1 MRVCSTTNGDAC
13 PPSSADVKSLLQK
26 SVDAAAAYC
35 EAAVPKDASFFQ
47 FEKSIAVYVMTIG
60 RLLIQ
65 LYLVSRHAQLNLEPY
80 LKDGKYRVADL
91 SADRTLKTAY
101 GPVSYVRA
109 YLFPREKGT
118 GVGFHPLDMILG
130 LTRDALSPYVIQ
142 FVSALATRMS
152 FGATCLVCKMTL
164 KWTPS
169 QETIENCVLGM
180 GRHAAAFVA
189 QMDAPAGDGDVLII
203 QIDGKCAPTA
213 TPEELKKRRGKRRQ
227 HVQGCTC
234 GCKRHK
240 NEQRRKSRGSK
251 KRRKRGDKSK
261 NGKEIT
267 MIVMFTLNQGAD
279 GKLHGPHNI
288 KKWATFAGRKA
299 GMMWARAEAT
309 KRGFGDESG
318 KTVQI
323 LMDGA
328 KSLRTL
334 ASMYF
339 PKAIL
344 TIDVYHV
351 VEKLWDLGRTYH
363 QEGSQELS
371 EFVDELKEL
380 LYAGKITKLLKHLKR
395 LLKMEPKNG
404 PGTKAR
410 RESLGKLL
418 GYIKPRKEMMR
429 YGKFRKQD
437 LLIATGQVEGAV
449 RHVVGQRLDCAG
461 MRWVPGKAE
470 ALLHLRC
477 IMINGDWEAFVN
489 WHDEGCRKKLAE
501 RGVERVLTDQ
511 PIPLPNKKPGKKK
524 AA

>member
-1 MRVCSTTNGDAC
+1 MKVHSTNQTGDC
-13 PPSSADVKSLLQK
+13 LLSSADVKGLLQK

-35 EAAVPKDASFFQ
+35 EAASPKDAGFLQ
-47 FEKSIAVYVMTIG
+47 FEKSIAAYVMTIG

-65 LYLVSRHAQLNLEPY
+65 LYLVSRHAHLDLEPY
-80 LKDGKYRVADL
+80 LKDGKYRVADP
-91 SADRTLKTAY
+91 SADRTLKTVY

-109 YLFPREKGT
+109 YLFPREKGK

-152 FGATCLVCKMTL
+152 FGATRLVCKMAIN
-164 KWTPS
+164 WTPS

-180 GRHAAAFVA
+180 GRRASAFVT
-189 QMDAPAGDGDVLII
+189 QMDASCDDGDVLII

-213 TPEELKKRRGKRRQ
+213 TEEELEKRRGQRRQ

-240 NEQRRKSRGSK
+240 NEKRRKSRGSR

-267 MIVMFTLNQGAD
+267 MIVMFTLKKGED

-288 KKWATFAGRKA
+288 KKWATFAGRQA

-334 ASMYF
+334 ASKYF

-351 VEKLWDLGRTYH
+351 VEKLWDLGRKYCK
-363 QEGSQELS
+363 EGGKELKA
-371 EFVDELKEL
+371 FVEELKEL
-380 LYAGKITKLLKHLKR
+380 LYAGKVTKLLKHLVE
-395 LLKMEPKNG
+395 LLKKEPKTG

-410 RESLGKLL
+410 RTKLRKL
-418 GYIKPRKEMMR
+418 IGYIKTRKEMMR
-429 YGKFRKQD
+429 YGEFRKAD

-477 IMINGDWEAFVN
+477 IMINGDWEAFAN
-489 WHDEGCRKKLAE
+489 WHDEECRKKLAE
-501 RGVERVLTDQ
+501 RGAERVLTDQ
-511 PIPLPNKKPGKKK
+511 PIPLPSKKPRKKK